1 MKNLSKITVLAF
13 AAISFTF
20 ASCGGETNTAETTET
35 EITEGATTDSAATMT
50 TPMDSAATT
59 TTDSAAAQ

>member
-1 MKNLSKITVLAF
+1 MKNLSKIAVLAF

-35 EITEGATTDSAATMT
+35 TETTTESTEATDGMTTDST
-50 TPMDSAATT
+50 ATT
-59 TTDSAAAQ
+59 TTIDSTAAQQ